1 MYVKQCT
8 VPRYEVVFAGFL
20 WFHKIL
26 LKFSASVFSP
36 LLQAPFSRFSSPVS
50 RGLSQ
55 PGVHLRAG
63 TQLALESLGL
73 RGARLKREDNLIG
86 PTKRNFCGKGP
97 PTNMPTEFQIHW
109 SRQEMIGIAVLL
121 LPDEILF
128 CNVFFLWNNCSIVVL
143 SFFFFFSRAL
153 AKTGRGRPSPVP
165 RFWNLINFF
174 FSQRLKNKKNKN
186 WWHLFFQIDFK

>member
-1 MYVKQCT
+1 MIYGKQCT

-20 WFHKIL
+20 WFL
-26 LKFSASVFSP
+26 EDLAEVFRRPSF
-36 LLQAPFSRFSSPVS
+36 LRFLQAPFSRFSSLVS

-86 PTKRNFCGKGP
+86 PAKRNFCGKGP

-109 SRQEMIGIAVLL
+109 SSQEMIGIAVLL
-121 LPDEILF
+121 LQDEILF
-128 CNVFFLWNNCSIVVL
+128 CNVFFLWNNSTIVVL
-143 SFFFFFSRAL
+143 SFFRDYWQERSEEGHF
-153 AKTGRGRPSPVP
+153 
-165 RFWNLINFF
+165 RFLGIE
-174 FSQRLKNKKNKN
+174 
-186 WWHLFFQIDFK
+186 IE